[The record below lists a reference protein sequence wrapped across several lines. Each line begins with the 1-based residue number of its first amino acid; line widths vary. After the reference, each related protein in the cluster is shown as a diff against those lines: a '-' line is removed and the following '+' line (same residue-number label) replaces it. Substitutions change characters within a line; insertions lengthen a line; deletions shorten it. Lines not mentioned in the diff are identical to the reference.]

1 MEIYLVGG
9 AVRDRRLGLPVRERD
24 WVVVGATPQELLS
37 QGYKPVGRDFP
48 VFLHPDSKEEYALA
62 RTERKT
68 GPGYTGFETRADPTI
83 TLEEDL
89 RRRDLTINAMAE
101 TPEGELIDPYGG
113 AEDLDNGVLRHVSP
127 AFAED
132 PVRILRVARFAARFA
147 HWGFRVAHQT
157 NALMRQMV
165 ENGEVDHLVPE
176 RVWSEFARALETRTP
191 ERFFDV
197 LYGCGAL
204 ARLFPEIEPLY
215 RQPPPSRHGHRDNM
229 FPALRSSVAQ
239 DADPAIRCAALGCD
253 ISRSAGSAF
262 NFRHL
267 AAMCARLH
275 APTAWRD
282 LAMLSLKIRER
293 VQAADTL
300 PAEDLLDLL
309 CDLDAWRRGDR
320 FEDILQVCQADAGLP
335 DDAANYPPTAVLRAA
350 RAATAAVRIDDY
362 VTATKNGKAI
372 AGELR
377 KRRIRAIQEIPG
389 QTQ

>member
-9 AVRDRRLGLPVRERD
+9 AVRDKRLGLPVRERD

-48 VFLHPDSKEEYALA
+48 VFLHPVSKEEYALA

-68 GPGYTGFETRADPTI
+68 GPGYTGFETCSDPTI

-101 TPEGELIDPYGG
+101 TPGGELIDPYGG
-113 AEDLDNGVLRHVSP
+113 VEDLDNGLLRHVSP

-147 HWGFRVAHQT
+147 HRGFRVAHQT

-176 RVWSEFARALETRTP
+176 RVWSEFARALEAKTP

-204 ARLFPEIEPLY
+204 ARLFPEIE
-215 RQPPPSRHGHRDNM
+215 
-229 FPALRSSVAQ
+229 
-239 DADPAIRCAALGCD
+239 
-253 ISRSAGSAF
+253 
-262 NFRHL
+262 
-267 AAMCARLH
+267 
-275 APTAWRD
+275 T
-282 LAMLSLKIRER
+282 
-293 VQAADTL
+293 TL
-300 PAEDLLDLL
+300 PASAPRTARPRGRHVSRL
-309 CDLDAWRRGDR
+309 AVQRRTGRRCGDPLRRPGLRYQPRCGCGLR
-320 FEDILQVCQADAGLP
+320 FPASGGDVRAPARTHRLAGSGHARP
-335 DDAANYPPTAVLRAA
+335 AAP
-350 RAATAAVRIDDY
+350 
-362 VTATKNGKAI
+362 
-372 AGELR
+372 
-377 KRRIRAIQEIPG
+377 
-389 QTQ
+389 

>member
-24 WVVVGATPQELLS
+24 WVVVGATPPELLS

-48 VFLHPDSKEEYALA
+48 VFLHPVTKEEYALA

-68 GPGYTGFETRADPTI
+68 GPGYTGFETCSDPTI

-89 RRRDLTINAMAE
+89 LRRDLTINAMAE

-113 AEDLDNGVLRHVSP
+113 EEDLNNGLLRHVSP
-127 AFAED
+127 AFVED
-132 PVRILRVARFAARFA
+132 PVRILRVARFAAHFA
-147 HWGFRVAHQT
+147 NRGFHVAHQT

-176 RVWSEFARALETRTP
+176 RVWSEFARALEAKTP

-215 RQPPPSRHGHRDNM
+215 RQAPPARHGHEGGM
-229 FPALRSSVAQ
+229 FPALRSSVAL
-239 DADPAIRCAALGCD
+239 DADTAIRCAALGCD
-253 ISRSAGSAF
+253 ISRGSGAAF
-262 NFRHL
+262 DSRRL
-267 AAMCARLH
+267 SAMCARLH

-282 LAMLSLKIRER
+282 LAMLALQHRER
-293 VQAADTL
+293 IHAATTL
-300 PAEDLLDLL
+300 SAAELLDLL
-309 CDLDAWRRGDR
+309 GDLDAWRRGER
-320 FEDILQVCQADAGLP
+320 FEDILLVCRADARLP
-335 DDAANYPPTAVLRAA
+335 DEANSYPPAGRLRAA
-350 RAATAAVRIDDY
+350 RAAAAAVRIDDL
-362 VTATKNGKAI
+362 VAAGEDGKAI
-372 AGELR
+372 ARELR
-377 KRRIRAIQEIPG
+377 QRRIRALREISG
-389 QTQ
+389 

>member
-9 AVRDRRLGLPVRERD
+9 AVRDKRLGLPVRERD

-48 VFLHPDSKEEYALA
+48 VFLHPVTKEEYALA

-68 GPGYTGFETRADPTI
+68 GPGYTGFETCSDPTI

-101 TPEGELIDPYGG
+101 TPGGELIDPYGG
-113 AEDLDNGVLRHVSP
+113 AEDLDNGLLRHVSP

-147 HWGFRVAHQT
+147 HWGFHVTHQT

-176 RVWSEFARALETRTP
+176 RVWSEFARALEAKTP

-204 ARLFPEIEPLY
+204 LRLFPEIEPLY
-215 RQPPPSRHGHRDNM
+215 RQAPAARHGHEGGM
-229 FPALRSSVAQ
+229 FPALRSSVAL
-239 DADPAIRCAALGCD
+239 DADPAIRCAALVCD
-253 ISRSAGSAF
+253 ISRGAGAAF
-262 NFRHL
+262 DFRRL
-267 AAMCARLH
+267 AAMCERLH

-282 LAMLSLKIRER
+282 LATLSLKHRER

-309 CDLDAWRRGDR
+309 GDLDAWRRAER
-320 FEDILQVCQADAGLP
+320 FEDILLVCRADARLP
-335 DDAANYPPTAVLRAA
+335 DDATGYPPAGALRAA
-350 RAATAAVRIDDY
+350 RTASAAVRIDDL
-362 VTATKNGKAI
+362 VAAGKDGKAI
-372 AGELR
+372 ARELR
-377 KRRIRAIQEIPG
+377 QRRIRAIQAIPG
-389 QTQ
+389 

>member
-1 MEIYLVGG
+1 MKIYLVGG

-48 VFLHPDSKEEYALA
+48 VFLHPVSKEEYALA

-68 GPGYTGFETRADPTI
+68 GPGYTGFETCSDPNI

-89 RRRDLTINAMAE
+89 LRRDLTINAMAE

-113 AEDLDNGVLRHVSP
+113 VEDLDNGVLRHVSP

-147 HWGFRVAHQT
+147 HRGFRVAHQT

-176 RVWSEFARALETRTP
+176 RVWSEFARALEAKTP

-204 ARLFPEIEPLY
+204 GRLFPEIEPLY
-215 RQPPPSRHGHRDNM
+215 RQAPPARHDHEGGA
-229 FPALRSSVAQ
+229 FSALRSSVAL

-253 ISRSAGSAF
+253 ISRGAGAAF
-262 NFRHL
+262 DSRRL

-282 LAMLSLKIRER
+282 LAMLALQHRER
-293 VQAADTL
+293 VQAAAAL

-309 CDLDAWRRGDR
+309 GDLDAWRRGER
-320 FEDILQVCQADAGLP
+320 FEDILLVCRADARLP
-335 DDAANYPPTAVLRAA
+335 DEAHSYPPAGALRAA
-350 RAATAAVRIDDY
+350 RAAAAAVRIDDL
-362 VTATKNGKAI
+362 VAAGEDGKAI
-372 AGELR
+372 ARELR
-377 KRRIRAIQEIPG
+377 QRRIRAIQETPG
-389 QTQ
+389 

>member
-9 AVRDRRLGLPVRERD
+9 AVRDKRMGLPVRERD

-48 VFLHPDSKEEYALA
+48 VFLHPVSKEEYALA

-68 GPGYTGFETRADPTI
+68 GPGYTGFVTRSDPTI

-113 AEDLDNGVLRHVSP
+113 AEDLDNGLLRHVSP

-132 PVRILRVARFAARFA
+132 PVRILRVARFAAHFA

-165 ENGEVDHLVPE
+165 DNGEVDHLVPE
-176 RVWSEFARALETRTP
+176 RVWSEFARALEAKTP

-204 ARLFPEIEPLY
+204 KRLFPEIEPLY
-215 RQPPPSRHGHRDNM
+215 RQAPPVRHDHEGSA
-229 FPALRSSVAQ
+229 FPALRSSVVL
-239 DADPAIRCAALGCD
+239 DTDPAIRCAALGCD
-253 ISRSAGSAF
+253 ISRGTGAAF
-262 NFRHL
+262 DTRRL
-267 AAMCARLH
+267 AAMCTRLH

-282 LAMLSLKIRER
+282 LAMLCLQHRER
-293 VQAADTL
+293 IQAAADL
-300 PAEDLLDLL
+300 PAAAMLDLL
-309 CDLDAWRRGDR
+309 GDLDAWRRGKR
-320 FEDILQVCQADAGLP
+320 FEDVLRVCRADARLS
-335 DDAANYPPTAVLRAA
+335 DDRNRYPPADALRTARQAA
-350 RAATAAVRIDDY
+350 AAVRIDDL
-362 VTATKNGKAI
+362 VAAGVDGTVI
-372 AGELR
+372 ARELR
-377 KRRIRAIQEIPG
+377 QRRIRAIQEIPG
-389 QTQ
+389 

>member
-24 WVVVGATPQELLS
+24 WVVVGATPPELLS

-48 VFLHPDSKEEYALA
+48 VFLHPVSKEEYALA

-68 GPGYTGFETRADPTI
+68 GPGYTGFETCSDPTI

-101 TPEGELIDPYGG
+101 TPEGKLIDPYGG
-113 AEDLDNGVLRHVSP
+113 VEDLDNGVLRHVSP

-176 RVWSEFARALETRTP
+176 RVWSEFARALEAKTP

-204 ARLFPEIEPLY
+204 ARLFPEIETLY
-215 RQPPPSRHGHRDNM
+215 RQPPPPRHGHEGGM
-229 FPALRSSVAQ
+229 FPALRSSVAL
-239 DADPAIRCAALGCD
+239 DAAPAIRCAALGCD
-253 ISRSAGSAF
+253 ISRGAGAAF
-262 NFRHL
+262 DSRRL

-282 LAMLSLKIRER
+282 LAMLSLKHRKR
-293 VQAADTL
+293 VQAAATL

-309 CDLDAWRRGDR
+309 GDLDAWRRGER
-320 FEDILQVCQADAGLP
+320 FEDILLVCRADARLP
-335 DDAANYPPTAVLRAA
+335 DDATGYPPADTLRAA
-350 RAATAAVRIDDY
+350 RQAAAAVRIDDL
-362 VTATKNGKAI
+362 VAAGEDGKAI
-372 AGELR
+372 ARELR
-377 KRRIRAIQEIPG
+377 QRRIRAIQEIPG
-389 QTQ
+389 